1 MANVKRCDIQDNK
14 IIIKKLNKTYREGI
28 INLDKYQMEL
38 LTKFE
43 SKSDYLLNLKKVKDR
58 NKRFTELVT
67 ELTPDYF
74 GLRLKMG
81 DFRKIVETYEQ
92 SLLEHLPIKE
102 RIKNNQNQL
111 GFVTIL

>member
-1 MANVKRCDIQDNK
+1 M
-14 IIIKKLNKTYREGI
+14 
-28 INLDKYQMEL
+28 
-38 LTKFE
+38 
-43 SKSDYLLNLKKVKDR
+43 KKVKDR

-102 RIKNNQNQL
+102 RIKKQSESARLRDHSLAVVQEHYIQQTEKI
-111 GFVTIL
+111 TISTDVIKQIDIIHEGKTYTFDIKTQILKL